1 MLRQAQQQAQRSAQ
15 QDLQTMRAW
24 WVDRMVRTDRPLEEK
39 MTLFWHGLFTSGV
52 REVKNPTSMEHQNAL
67 FHREALGNY
76 KQLAHDIVHDAAML
90 KYLNNDENV
99 RGKPNENLAREL
111 MELFTMGEG
120 KGYTENDIKEVAR
133 ALTGLAAAR
142 QPAATAT
149 ARSACAS
156 ACTTTGQKTIF
167 GKTGNFGPDDVV
179 DLIFAR
185 PEPARHL
192 ARKLWEF
199 YAYPDPSDGD
209 LEPVV
214 RAIEEHHFDVK
225 PALRAL
231 FTCPAF
237 YGERAKFALIKSP
250 VELAVEAM
258 RQLGTPSN
266 EQVGR
271 VLVQR
276 MGQMDQQLMQP
287 PNVRGW
293 VGGDN
298 WITASTLY
306 ARYNTA
312 TAIVNGTLGFGGPRM
327 NFNGK
332 PPKAG
337 GNAAARMEQQGNLR
351 AAREAMLAAR
361 GGPGGA
367 QVAKLFPKLGAEP
380 TAEKLVDAAIARFL
394 QRPLHP
400 DKRAALVETLGDA
413 PIHLGQGE
421 SDARVRQMICLLLST
436 PEYQVH

>member
-1 MLRQAQQQAQRSAQ
+1 
-15 QDLQTMRAW
+15 
-24 WVDRMVRTDRPLEEK
+24 
-39 MTLFWHGLFTSGV
+39 
-52 REVKNPTSMEHQNAL
+52 
-67 FHREALGNY
+67 
-76 KQLAHDIVHDAAML
+76 
-90 KYLNNDENV
+90 
-99 RGKPNENLAREL
+99 
-111 MELFTMGEG
+111 
-120 KGYTENDIKEVAR
+120 
-133 ALTGLAAAR
+133 
-142 QPAATAT
+142 
-149 ARSACAS
+149 
-156 ACTTTGQKTIF
+156 
-167 GKTGNFGPDDVV
+167 V

-225 PALRAL
+225 PALRVL
-231 FTCPAF
+231 FTSPAF

-271 VLVQR
+271 ALVQR

-312 TAIVNGTLGFGGPRM
+312 TAIVNGTLAFGGPRM

-337 GNAAARMEQQGNLR
+337 GNAAARMEQQGDLR
-351 AAREAMLAAR
+351 AAREEMLAAR
-361 GGPGGA
+361 GGRGGA

-380 TAEKLVDAAIARFL
+380 TAGKLVDAAIARFL

-421 SDARVRQMICLLLST
+421 SDARVRQMLCLLLST